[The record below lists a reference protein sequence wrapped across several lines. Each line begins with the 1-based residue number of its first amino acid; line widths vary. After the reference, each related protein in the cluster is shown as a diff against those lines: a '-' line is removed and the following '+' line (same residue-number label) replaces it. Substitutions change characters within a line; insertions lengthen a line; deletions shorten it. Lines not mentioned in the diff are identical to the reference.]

1 MLVFKQLFT
10 IFKVCCSIKYFVSL
24 LFLSQDCL
32 NTAGTVASAGKVN
45 RTTSDS
51 RRRFCQTTPIDG
63 AAEVV
68 AGVDPKVVAE
78 VDEVDGVGVIARV
91 KVEQDGAGT
100 DGADQ
105 WTT

>member
-1 MLVFKQLFT
+1 MSRK
-10 IFKVCCSIKYFVSL
+10 
-24 LFLSQDCL
+24 CL
-32 NTAGTVASAGKVN
+32 NTTGAVAPAGKVN
-45 RTTSDS
+45 RTASDS
-51 RRRFCQTTPIDG
+51 RRRFCQTTPIYG

-78 VDEVDGVGVIARV
+78 VDEVDGVGVIAWV